1 MAELLEKT
9 DSSYF
14 PAFKDLFSDTVNAL
28 EEAQDIDIHL
38 KPLIGHFEGIESTE
52 FDELIPC
59 FGPMFQSIC
68 LLWSHSKYYCR
79 PARIIVLLQ
88 ELNNSI
94 MKRASSFLEP
104 IDLFKGEIEESSEK
118 VRQVYEI
125 LQAYK
130 NTYEKYKEKVK
141 TYFKGDQ
148 PAKEWEYSP
157 KLVFARWDSF
167 MERMNMIRVSK
178 IKVKYK

>member
-1 MAELLEKT
+1 
-9 DSSYF
+9 
-14 PAFKDLFSDTVNAL
+14 
-28 EEAQDIDIHL
+28 
-38 KPLIGHFEGIESTE
+38 
-52 FDELIPC
+52 
-59 FGPMFQSIC
+59 
-68 LLWSHSKYYCR
+68 
-79 PARIIVLLQ
+79 
-88 ELNNSI
+88 